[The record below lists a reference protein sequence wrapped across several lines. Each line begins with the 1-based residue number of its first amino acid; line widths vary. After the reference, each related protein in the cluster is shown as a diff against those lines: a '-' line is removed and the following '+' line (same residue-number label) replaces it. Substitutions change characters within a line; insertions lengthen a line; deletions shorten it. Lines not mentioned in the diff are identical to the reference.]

1 MNLRE
6 LAAHLGLSQTTVS
19 RALNGYPDVAEATR
33 RQVMDAARQF
43 NYRPNPAARRLATG
57 RAGTVAILFPVERN
71 LLVDPHFFELLAG
84 LADMIARTEMELS
97 LRATPPD
104 QELDNYRR
112 LVNAGRVD
120 GFVLSSP
127 TLQDPRIP
135 ELAALGAPFV
145 VHGRTEVAL
154 PYAYLDIDNE
164 DAFARATALL
174 LDLGHVDIALLNG
187 DPALGFAVDRERG
200 FRAALAERGLAPFE
214 GRVRNAPM
222 TEETGYRSARALLER
237 PERPTAILASSVLLA
252 LGVYRAARDLGLAIG
267 RDVSVIAHDDA
278 LPYLKA
284 ETFDPPLATTLSP
297 IRHAGYRL
305 GEMLIDRIA
314 GVDPQNLQEIL
325 TCDLVFRASVA
336 PLRGE
341 DGPRRGPTSAA
352 SRSRTKDD
360 PRSSDRRP
368 AR

>member
-1 MNLRE
+1 MNLKE
-6 LAAHLGLSQTTVS
+6 LAAHLGISQTTVS

-33 RQVMDAARQF
+33 RQVLEAARRF

-84 LADMIARTEMELS
+84 LAEMIARTEMELS
-97 LRATPPD
+97 LRATPPRE
-104 QELDNYRR
+104 ELETYRR

-127 TLQDPRIP
+127 TLRDPRIA
-135 ELAALGAPFV
+135 ELTALGAPFV
-145 VHGRTEVAL
+145 VHGRTQETL

-174 LDLGHVDIALLNG
+174 LDLGHTDVALLNG
-187 DPALGFAVDRERG
+187 DAALSFARDREQG
-200 FRAALAERGLAPFE
+200 YRAALAGRGLSPAP
-214 GRVRNAPM
+214 GRITNAPM
-222 TEETGYRSARALLER
+222 TEEVGYRQARAMLDTA
-237 PERPTAILASSVLLA
+237 ERPTAFLASSVLLA
-252 LGVYRAARDLGLAIG
+252 LGVYRAARDLGLAVG

-278 LPYLKA
+278 LPFLKA

-297 IRHAGYRL
+297 IRRAGYRI
-305 GEMLIDRIA
+305 GEMLIERIS
-314 GVDPQNLQEIL
+314 GVDPKALREL
-325 TCDLVFRASVA
+325 WTVDLVFRASVA
-336 PLRGE
+336 PPHGLRG
-341 DGPRRGPTSAA
+341 GAPAA
-352 SRSRTKDD
+352 RAAGGDAGA
-360 PRSSDRRP
+360 RRP